1 MIFDINM
8 VEEGKL
14 GFIVGRDGYFFSGCL
29 VFIVL
34 TVAVPSESCLQI
46 EDEAPAAVAV
56 IEQPWQSLVQTIVN
70 VAGVLVGS

>member
-29 VFIVL
+29 V
-34 TVAVPSESCLQI
+34 E
-46 EDEAPAAVAV
+46 
-56 IEQPWQSLVQTIVN
+56 
-70 VAGVLVGS
+70 